1 MKKLLQRIYIF
12 LILLFLYAPIIV
24 LIVFSFNSSKSRAI
38 WQGFSLTW
46 YQQLFTDGAILKALQ
61 TTMLIALFASIIA
74 TVLGTFAALGI
85 VKMKKKSFE
94 TVRTLTYIPVL
105 NPDIV
110 TGVSLMML
118 FTFVGIELGF
128 VSMLLAHI
136 TFCTPYVII
145 SVLPKLYQTDI
156 SVYEAAQDLGA
167 KPFYALRKTIL
178 PQLMPGIVTGFLLS
192 FTLSVD
198 DFVIS
203 YFTTGG
209 HIQNLSM
216 IVFSMARKGINP
228 KINAVSTLMF
238 ITVMAL
244 LLIVNRRELS
254 SKRHASKNKDTLLSR
269 EKHILRMKKKEQ
281 R

>member
-1 MKKLLQRIYIF
+1 MKNLLKRLYIF

-24 LIVFSFNSSKSRAI
+24 LIVYSFNASKSRAV

-46 YQQLFTDGAILKALQ
+46 YQQLFTDSKILSALE
-61 TTMLIALFASIIA
+61 TTLLIALIASVVA
-74 TVLGTFAALGI
+74 TVLGTFAAIGI
-85 VKMKKKSFE
+85 MKMRKKTFE
-94 TVRTLTYIPVL
+94 TIRTITYIPVL

-118 FTFVGIELGF
+118 FAFIGIELGF

-145 SVLPKLYQTDI
+145 SVLPKLYQLDM

-167 KPFYALRKTIL
+167 KPFYALRKTVI

-209 HIQNLSM
+209 HVENLSM
-216 IVFSMARKGINP
+216 IVFSMARKGVNP
-228 KINAVSTLMF
+228 KINAVSALLF
-238 ITVMAL
+238 VTVMVL
-244 LLIVNRRELS
+244 LLIVNKRELS
-254 SKRHASKNKDTLLSR
+254 SKKHTAKNKDTLLNR
-269 EKHILRMKKKEQ
+269 EKQIIKYRRDEG

>member
-1 MKKLLQRIYIF
+1 MKKLLQRIYLF

-24 LIVFSFNSSKSRAI
+24 LIIFSFNGSKSRAI

-46 YQQLFTDGAILKALQ
+46 YQQLFTDSEILNALE
-61 TTMLIALFASIIA
+61 TTMLIALFASIFA

-85 VKMKKKSFE
+85 VKMKKRTFE
-94 TVRTLTYIPVL
+94 TVRNITYIPVL

-118 FTFVGIELGF
+118 FAFVGIELGF

-167 KPFYALRKTIL
+167 KPFYALRKTII
-178 PQLMPGIVTGFLLS
+178 PQIMPGIVTGFLLS

-238 ITVMAL
+238 VTVMAL
-244 LLIVNRRELS
+244 LLIVNKRELS
-254 SKRHASKNKDTLLSR
+254 SKKHVSKNKDTLLNR
-269 EKHILRMKKKEQ
+269 EKHILLMGEKEEK
-281 R
+281 

>member
-1 MKKLLQRIYIF
+1 MKKLFQRLYIF

-24 LIVFSFNSSKSRAI
+24 LIVYSFNASKSRAV

-46 YQQLFTDGAILKALQ
+46 YQQLFTDSKILSALEN
-61 TTMLIALFASIIA
+61 TLLIALIASVVA
-74 TVLGTFAALGI
+74 TVLGTFAAIGI
-85 VKMKKKSFE
+85 MKMKKKTFE
-94 TVRTLTYIPVL
+94 TIRTISYIPVL

-118 FTFVGIELGF
+118 FAFIGIELGF

-145 SVLPKLYQTDI
+145 SVLPKLYQLDM

-167 KPFYALRKTIL
+167 KPFYALRKTVI

-209 HIQNLSM
+209 HVDNLSM
-216 IVFSMARKGINP
+216 IVFSMARKGVNP
-228 KINAVSTLMF
+228 KINAVSALLF
-238 ITVMAL
+238 VTVMAL
-244 LLIVNRRELS
+244 LLIVNKRELS
-254 SKRHASKNKDTLLSR
+254 SKKHTARNKDALLNKR
-269 EKHILRMKKKEQ
+269 KQIIKYRRDEGK
-281 R
+281 